1 MHRTQ
6 ISLEDKQYRNLQRY
20 AKLKN
25 RSISAVIRELLDA
38 HIPVVAEP
46 KAAENP
52 LLALKGFV
60 SGEGKITGK
69 NHNDFL
75 YTHEKRWHEDATAIA
90 IDSDFRAYGLRCLP
104 VNPL

>member
-6 ISLEDKQYRNLQRY
+6 VSLEDKQYRNLQRY

-38 HIPVVAEP
+38 HIPVAAQP
-46 KAAENP
+46 KGAENP
-52 LLALKGFV
+52 LLALKGIV
-60 SGEGKITGK
+60 SGKGKTTGR

-75 YTHEKRWHEDATAIA
+75 YTHEKRWNED
-90 IDSDFRAYGLRCLP
+90 
-104 VNPL
+104 